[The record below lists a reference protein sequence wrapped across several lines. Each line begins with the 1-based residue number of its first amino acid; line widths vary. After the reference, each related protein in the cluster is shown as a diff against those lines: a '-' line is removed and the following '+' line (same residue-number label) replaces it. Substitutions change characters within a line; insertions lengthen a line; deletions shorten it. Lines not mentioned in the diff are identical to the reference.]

1 MWIVLVALLAQSAD
15 FQADGIKALDAQKY
29 DEAVE
34 LFTKAVAADP
44 KDYGA
49 HFHLALAYSLLGKD
63 ANAIPEYKTVLEL
76 KPGLYEAELN
86 LGISLLRSKDASA
99 AIPYLKSAVEQ
110 KSKEFRPALYLAQAL
125 FEKSEFAEAAAA
137 YTNAISLNAGSAAA
151 EAGLGRAFARQKRL
165 ADAEPHF
172 RKAAELDPAYKDTLL
187 ELASLYEA
195 DHQPAAAIAIPG
207 VWQSCSTNGI
217 TSR

>member
-110 KSKEFRPALYLAQAL
+110 KSKEFRPAFYLAQAL

-151 EAGLGRAFARQKRL
+151 RTRPRCGRNSGAGGSGGEVTYLSQSGCAGPGLCKEQAAGQSRAA
-165 ADAEPHF
+165 
-172 RKAAELDPAYKDTLL
+172 
-187 ELASLYEA
+187 
-195 DHQPAAAIAIPG
+195 G
-207 VWQSCSTNGI
+207 CSGHP
-217 TSR
+217 R